1 MLVYEDNF
9 GFWNISEPEE
19 RAFFDFVRRQSVL
32 TACERCERPVR
43 LIPPKALCAS
53 CVSALE
59 YGAPASMKEYGSQ
72 ETLLDFAA
80 RREGRFLPEF
90 GSFVRGEAI
99 AKMSELRR
107 KGVRRSDLK
116 IIASDP
122 DLAAITKDV
131 EALNDA

>member
-1 MLVYEDNF
+1 MAAVKSR
-9 GFWNISEPEE
+9 FW
-19 RAFFDFVRRQSVL
+19 
-32 TACERCERPVR
+32 
-43 LIPPKALCAS
+43 
-53 CVSALE
+53 
-59 YGAPASMKEYGSQ
+59 
-72 ETLLDFAA
+72 TLLI

-122 DLAAITKDV
+122 DLVAITRDV
-131 EALNDA
+131 EALNDT

>member
-1 MLVYEDNF
+1 MAVRKR
-9 GFWNISEPEE
+9 FW
-19 RAFFDFVRRQSVL
+19 
-32 TACERCERPVR
+32 
-43 LIPPKALCAS
+43 
-53 CVSALE
+53 
-59 YGAPASMKEYGSQ
+59 
-72 ETLLDFAA
+72 TLLV

-107 KGVRRSDLK
+107 KGVRRIDLK

-131 EALNDA
+131 ELLNEA

>member
-1 MLVYEDNF
+1 MAVRKR
-9 GFWNISEPEE
+9 FW
-19 RAFFDFVRRQSVL
+19 
-32 TACERCERPVR
+32 
-43 LIPPKALCAS
+43 
-53 CVSALE
+53 
-59 YGAPASMKEYGSQ
+59 
-72 ETLLDFAA
+72 TLLV

-99 AKMSELRR
+99 AKMSELRL

-122 DLAAITKDV
+122 DLAAIKKDV

>member
-1 MLVYEDNF
+1 MAVRKR
-9 GFWNISEPEE
+9 FW
-19 RAFFDFVRRQSVL
+19 
-32 TACERCERPVR
+32 
-43 LIPPKALCAS
+43 
-53 CVSALE
+53 
-59 YGAPASMKEYGSQ
+59 
-72 ETLLDFAA
+72 TLLI
-80 RREGRFLPEF
+80 RRDGRFLPEF

-107 KGVRRSDLK
+107 KGVRRIDLK

>member
-1 MLVYEDNF
+1 MAVKNR
-9 GFWNISEPEE
+9 FW
-19 RAFFDFVRRQSVL
+19 
-32 TACERCERPVR
+32 
-43 LIPPKALCAS
+43 
-53 CVSALE
+53 
-59 YGAPASMKEYGSQ
+59 
-72 ETLLDFAA
+72 TLLA

-107 KGVRRSDLK
+107 KGVRRVDLK

-122 DLAAITKDV
+122 DLAAIEKDV

>member
-1 MLVYEDNF
+1 MAAVKSR
-9 GFWNISEPEE
+9 FW
-19 RAFFDFVRRQSVL
+19 
-32 TACERCERPVR
+32 
-43 LIPPKALCAS
+43 
-53 CVSALE
+53 
-59 YGAPASMKEYGSQ
+59 
-72 ETLLDFAA
+72 TLLI

-90 GSFVRGEAI
+90 GSFVRGDVI
-99 AKMSELRR
+99 VKMSELRH

>member
-1 MLVYEDNF
+1 MAVRNR
-9 GFWNISEPEE
+9 FW
-19 RAFFDFVRRQSVL
+19 
-32 TACERCERPVR
+32 
-43 LIPPKALCAS
+43 
-53 CVSALE
+53 
-59 YGAPASMKEYGSQ
+59 
-72 ETLLDFAA
+72 TLLA

-99 AKMSELRR
+99 AKMSELQR